1 MTRGE
6 PTKRERAEWLPGTLD
21 LVILKTLSDG
31 PRHGYDIARELRR
44 RSQEFLDVQEGT
56 LYPALHRLERL
67 REIEASWGASE
78 ANRRAKYYRLTARG
92 KRKLE
97 LRRSAWQRMA
107 NAIAQV
113 LAGDGKRVAAELRP

>member
-1 MTRGE
+1 MT
-6 PTKRERAEWLPGTLD
+6 RERAEWWPGTLD
-21 LVILKTLSDG
+21 LLILKTLSES

-67 REIEASWGASE
+67 KEIEASWGASE

-97 LRRSAWQRMA
+97 SRLSAWQRMA
-107 NAIAQV
+107 DAIRQV
-113 LAGDGKRVAAELRP
+113 LRGDGRAALPEPRS